1 MAHTVSL
8 TSQCA
13 EWHTGQPPSH
23 ACCVCVHAR
32 CSGTHLG
39 QIFRICRDDNSEEL
53 WRQRAQHGGDGLAH
67 GNDHFRVRCVLKLLH
82 DDRVDLLHKPAE
94 QVKPV
99 KGEAKR
105 PQEDMVGFGVEGRFA
120 ELPQRECSQASAA
133 GRVPHLSRARCRSVP
148 EGGCQESEA
157 APPHAAEAA
166 ATDRRRAGRE
176 LFCRLTAS
184 RPAPRLGKRAQAAAR
199 QAWRRAETACAPRLE
214 GAQWRANSA
223 MRGCF
228 WRRGLSCGSDGCVWL
243 RLQVVGHAPNARLWK
258 TPPAATPASGIRCD
272 DAQGAPRG
280 SARPGKYI
288 IKNFMVGDWV
298 VCSTLP
304 SRPSTCTVRAIAV
317 GSLAH

>member
-1 MAHTVSL
+1 
-8 TSQCA
+8 
-13 EWHTGQPPSH
+13 
-23 ACCVCVHAR
+23 
-32 CSGTHLG
+32 
-39 QIFRICRDDNSEEL
+39 
-53 WRQRAQHGGDGLAH
+53 
-67 GNDHFRVRCVLKLLH
+67 VRCVLKLLH

-166 ATDRRRAGRE
+166 ATVRRRAGRE

-223 MRGCF
+223 MSGCF

-272 DAQGAPRG
+272 DAQERQGAQPDPG
-280 SARPGKYI
+280 STSSKFSWWEIGWFAAHFHCGYPLARCARLLWARWPTKHVLPPPSPG
-288 IKNFMVGDWV
+288 
-298 VCSTLP
+298 
-304 SRPSTCTVRAIAV
+304 RAV
-317 GSLAH
+317 GLPCLAMFHTAEMRASEE